1 MVCLIDQL
9 LIDTNTFTTK
19 SRTSEQS
26 NIKYVTGGFTSTTV
40 STQVQWTLVLISKD
54 SQMVE

>member
-9 LIDTNTFTTK
+9 LIDTNTSTTK

-26 NIKYVTGGFTSTTV
+26 NIKYVTVGVYQYHIIHPGTV
-40 STQVQWTLVLISKD
+40 NFSAYF
-54 SQMVE
+54 